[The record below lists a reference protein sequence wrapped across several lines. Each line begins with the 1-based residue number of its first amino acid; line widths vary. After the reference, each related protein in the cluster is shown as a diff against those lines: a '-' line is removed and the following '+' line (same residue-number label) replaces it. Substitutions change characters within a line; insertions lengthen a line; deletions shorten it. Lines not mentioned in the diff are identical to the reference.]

1 MKMNAA
7 ILQQKRIK
15 AVCDFI
21 DEHLDEVLTLESLS
35 DVAACSK
42 YHFHRIFKSFTGISI
57 MQYVLLSR
65 MKRASFRLA
74 FEPQVSVTNIA
85 FEASFESLEAFSR
98 AFSRLFKQTPTQF
111 RKQPEWK
118 VWHKQFEFKS
128 PTIGEHTMNVRIID
142 FAKRDIAFIT
152 HKGSPELVYESSAK
166 FIAWRKSSGLSPIK
180 SSDTF
185 GIPYSDPNDTP
196 EEEFRF
202 DIAGSHHG
210 VVPENAYGVQ
220 SGTIQSGRCAV
231 VIHKGSHHSIGDSIR
246 YLYQTWLPESGET
259 LREYPCFFKY
269 LNFVHEVDECDLLT
283 EVYLP
288 IN

>member
-1 MKMNAA
+1 MTAA
-7 ILQQKRIK
+7 TLQQKRIK

-21 DEHLDEVLTLESLS
+21 DEHLDETLTLESLS
-35 DVAACSK
+35 EVAACSK
-42 YHFHRIFKSFTGISI
+42 YHFHRIFKSFTGISV

-118 VWHKQFEFKS
+118 IWHKQFEFKS
-128 PTIGEHTMNVRIID
+128 PTIGEHPMNVRIID

-180 SSDTF
+180 SSETF

-202 DIAGSHHG
+202 DIAGSHQG
-210 VVPENAYGVQ
+210 VVPENVYGVQ

-246 YLYQTWLPESGET
+246 YLYQTWLPESGEM

-288 IN
+288 IQ

>member
-1 MKMNAA
+1 MTAA
-7 ILQQKRIK
+7 TLQQKRIK

-21 DEHLDEVLTLESLS
+21 DEHLDETLTLESLS
-35 DVAACSK
+35 EVAACSK
-42 YHFHRIFKSFTGISI
+42 YHFHRIFKSFTGISV

-74 FEPQVSVTNIA
+74 FESQVSVTNIA

-128 PTIGEHTMNVRIID
+128 PAIGEHSMNVRIID

-152 HKGSPELVYESSAK
+152 HKGSPDLVYESSAK

-180 SSDTF
+180 SSETF

-202 DIAGSHHG
+202 DIAGSHQG

-231 VIHKGSHHSIGDSIR
+231 VIHQGSHHSIGDSIR
-246 YLYQTWLPESGET
+246 YLYQTWLPESG
-259 LREYPCFFKY
+259 
-269 LNFVHEVDECDLLT
+269 
-283 EVYLP
+283 
-288 IN
+288 

>member
-1 MKMNAA
+1 MTAA
-7 ILQQKRIK
+7 TLQQKRIK

-21 DEHLDEVLTLESLS
+21 DEHLDETLTLESLS
-35 DVAACSK
+35 EVAVCSK

-128 PTIGEHTMNVRIID
+128 PTIGEHPMNVRIID

-180 SSDTF
+180 SSETF
-185 GIPYSDPNDTP
+185 GIPYSDPSDTP

-202 DIAGSHHG
+202 DIAGSHQG

-288 IN
+288 IQ

>member
-1 MKMNAA
+1 MTTAT
-7 ILQQKRIK
+7 LQQKRIK
-15 AVCDFI
+15 VVCDFI
-21 DEHLDEVLTLESLS
+21 DEHLDETLTLELLS
-35 DVAACSK
+35 EVAVCSK

-128 PTIGEHTMNVRIID
+128 PMIGEHPMNVRIID
-142 FAKRDIAFIT
+142 FAKRDIAFIK
-152 HKGSPELVYESSAK
+152 HRGSLKLVYESLAK

-180 SSDTF
+180 SSETF

-202 DIAGSHHG
+202 DIAGSYQG
-210 VVPENAYGVQ
+210 EVPENTYGVQ
-220 SGTIQSGRCAV
+220 SGAIPSGRCAV
-231 VIHKGSHHSIGDSIR
+231 VIHKGSRFSIGESIH

-288 IN
+288 IQ

>member
-1 MKMNAA
+1 MTAA
-7 ILQQKRIK
+7 TLQQKRIK

-21 DEHLDEVLTLESLS
+21 DEHLDETLTLESLS
-35 DVAACSK
+35 EVAVCSK

-128 PTIGEHTMNVRIID
+128 PTIGEHPMNVRIID

-152 HKGSPELVYESSAK
+152 HKGSSELVYESSAK

-180 SSDTF
+180 SSETF
-185 GIPYSDPNDTP
+185 GIPYSDPSDTP

-202 DIAGSHHG
+202 DIAGSHQG

-288 IN
+288 IQ